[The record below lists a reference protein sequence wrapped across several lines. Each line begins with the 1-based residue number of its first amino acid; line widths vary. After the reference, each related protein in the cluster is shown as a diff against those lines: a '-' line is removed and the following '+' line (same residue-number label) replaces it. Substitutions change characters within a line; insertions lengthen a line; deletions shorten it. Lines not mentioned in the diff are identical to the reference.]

1 LISSRSTSISE
12 VDDSLFED
20 RGDGEWRGG
29 VRDSPA
35 FVMLHC
41 RVHFAMVV
49 AAAYSRIP
57 KDTIDPNPEEGRLS
71 HSRGLKV
78 DAL

>member
-1 LISSRSTSISE
+1 MIACLKIE
-12 VDDSLFED
+12 VMVS
-20 RGDGEWRGG
+20 GGEAF
-29 VRDSPA
+29 VIPPA